1 VLEIF
6 NSFKVFLGLFLYTL
20 PSRIPKSITLF
31 TLLRSY
37 DLWEILGA
45 KIVPAAIPWWNSY

>member
-37 DLWEILGA
+37 DLWDILGA